1 MLRLKIPHAP
11 VKIEDPK
18 VRNKDRHGLINKQQQ
33 QERKPSLIGLE
44 NRWMVARRRGRGWE
58 EGEIG
63 EGGPKVPTSSYKTC
77 HRDVTYS
84 TMTIVNN
91 TLSHV

>member
-1 MLRLKIPHAP
+1 
-11 VKIEDPK
+11 
-18 VRNKDRHGLINKQQQ
+18 
-33 QERKPSLIGLE
+33 
-44 NRWMVARRRGRGWE
+44 MVARRGGRGWE